1 MVHIDRLDGV
11 LLQVIALED
20 ELIVFGDRVAAKA
33 NVASVQVRNLE
44 FIRVAVQEMG
54 HKQAALIIRD
64 LFLILLYNL
73 LLLESLLE

>member
-1 MVHIDRLDGV
+1 MIHIDRLDGV
-11 LLQVIALED
+11 LLQVIALEE
-20 ELIVFGDRVAAKA
+20 ELIVFGDRVV
-33 NVASVQVRNLE
+33 VASVQVRNLE